1 MEKECHASFVSKS
14 ADPHNCKPKH
24 KCIKVLIDVNDNGSW
39 HIWSEFHLIIF
50 RRHRTTWEISVF
62 VHVKVLGLV
71 GCGFRVYKRC
81 DRIVLRTK
89 RWFDEF
95 IEDYLVEENM
105 WSFRGLIGKTRLNLG
120 LYERKRENFMKFW
133 GCMNST

>member
-1 MEKECHASFVSKS
+1 MHPLSQRVRI
-14 ADPHNCKPKH
+14 HTIVRPKH

-50 RRHRTTWEISVF
+50 RRRRTTWEISVF

-71 GCGFRVYKRC
+71 GCGFRVYKRY

-105 WSFRGLIGKTRLNLG
+105 WSFRGLIGKTRLHLG
-120 LYERKRENFMKFW
+120 L
-133 GCMNST
+133 